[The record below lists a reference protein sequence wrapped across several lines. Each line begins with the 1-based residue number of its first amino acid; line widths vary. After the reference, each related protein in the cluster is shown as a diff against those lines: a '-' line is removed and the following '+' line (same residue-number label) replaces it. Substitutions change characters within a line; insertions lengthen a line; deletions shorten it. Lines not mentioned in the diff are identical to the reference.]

1 SEALAHY
8 SHSDGREE
16 SLWRPCVPAACP
28 WRDTPLP
35 SRLRQAAIG
44 FRRGRVW
51 CQRSAPFMCAA
62 IIASNK
68 KRSNESGYS
77 GWIVGNPEVGIP
89 ELVTSGL
96 PVTRQQHGINPI
108 TEQSVIVRQN
118 RNLIGADTH
127 SFNLSSSSK
136 KHRTA

>member
-1 SEALAHY
+1 
-8 SHSDGREE
+8 
-16 SLWRPCVPAACP
+16 
-28 WRDTPLP
+28 
-35 SRLRQAAIG
+35 
-44 FRRGRVW
+44 
-51 CQRSAPFMCAA
+51 
-62 IIASNK
+62 

-136 KHRTA
+136 KHRTPWSGRFCVGDGGGNGEFGLGPGIEFAPDSQLTAHTSSALVHAG